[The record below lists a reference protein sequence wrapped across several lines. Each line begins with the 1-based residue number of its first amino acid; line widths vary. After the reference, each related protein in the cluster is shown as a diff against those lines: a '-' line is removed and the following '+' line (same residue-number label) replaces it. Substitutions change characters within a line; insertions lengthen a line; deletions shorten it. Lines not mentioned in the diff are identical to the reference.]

1 MRFLNKVLFYF
12 LILLLPLLHL
22 SPIKAEL
29 ISNKSERNYILQENQ
44 DKSENSFQ
52 KNFPEKSLQKDEI
65 FKRKKD
71 RNFVDV
77 SKETEKKEKSIIKE
91 ERDEK
96 NPRKLTDEENYI
108 IVHYGSDASYSN
120 GYRTGANGNAI
131 SKIMYN
137 GGTFQYNSPLT
148 ITAGTYIE
156 IYISS
161 SVTALNNFF
170 ARTPT
175 STEHETNCEK
185 IISIDLSH
193 LKSLSL
199 TDIDYL
205 FYMCNGFKALDMSG
219 IKLSSVTSTNGFLYE
234 VSSLIYLNIKNTE
247 LGTYMASTLSS
258 TFTNDYPI
266 DLIVCQS
273 EDIITVTKFQYKCC
287 NFLPEAGECGTESTE
302 STIHIDIYF
311 GEDVQY
317 QQGFDINT
325 ASNHRDTVV
334 FLKSGDNSINLGDS
348 FNINS
353 GDKLEIYFSSNVT
366 TLESFF
372 DCTYD
377 PLTEKIVSID
387 FSNFNISGFVI
398 SIILKLI
405 QF

>member
-120 GYRTGANGNAI
+120 GYRTSRNSEI

-137 GGTFQYNSPLT
+137 GETFQYNSPLT

-161 SVTALNNFF
+161 SVTALAGFF
-170 ARTPT
+170 
-175 STEHETNCEK
+175 
-185 IISIDLSH
+185 
-193 LKSLSL
+193 
-199 TDIDYL
+199 
-205 FYMCNGFKALDMSG
+205 
-219 IKLSSVTSTNGFLYE
+219 FL
-234 VSSLIYLNIKNTE
+234 
-247 LGTYMASTLSS
+247 
-258 TFTNDYPI
+258 
-266 DLIVCQS
+266 
-273 EDIITVTKFQYKCC
+273 
-287 NFLPEAGECGTESTE
+287 
-302 STIHIDIYF
+302 
-311 GEDVQY
+311 
-317 QQGFDINT
+317 
-325 ASNHRDTVV
+325 
-334 FLKSGDNSINLGDS
+334 
-348 FNINS
+348 
-353 GDKLEIYFSSNVT
+353 
-366 TLESFF
+366 
-372 DCTYD
+372 
-377 PLTEKIVSID
+377 
-387 FSNFNISGFVI
+387 
-398 SIILKLI
+398 ILHQLI
-405 QF
+405 QRQIVKR

>member
-120 GYRTGANGNAI
+120 GYRTGERNGNAI

-137 GGTFQYNSPLT
+137 GETFQYNSPLT

-161 SVTALNNFF
+161 SVTALNGFF
-170 ARTPT
+170 MRDSR
-175 STEHETNCEK
+175 STECETNCEK

-219 IKLSSVTSTNGFLYE
+219 IKLSSVNSTKRFLDG
-234 VSSLIYLNIKNTE
+234 VFSLIYLNIKNTE

-258 TFTNDYPI
+258 TFNDDFPV

-273 EDIITVTKFQYKCC
+273 EDIITFTTFQYKCC
-287 NFLPEAGECGTESTE
+287 NFLPEAGECGTE

-353 GDKLEIYFSSNVT
+353 GDKLEIYFSCN
-366 TLESFF
+366 
-372 DCTYD
+372 
-377 PLTEKIVSID
+377 
-387 FSNFNISGFVI
+387 NFR
-398 SIILKLI
+398 KL
-405 QF
+405 F